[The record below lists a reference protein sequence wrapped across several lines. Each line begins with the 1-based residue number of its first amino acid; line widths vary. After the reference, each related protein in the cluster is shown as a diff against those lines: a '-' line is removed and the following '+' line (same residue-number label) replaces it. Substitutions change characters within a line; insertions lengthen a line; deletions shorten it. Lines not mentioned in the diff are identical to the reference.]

1 MVNKYPNSGR
11 LNYSKQ
17 KVNPNS
23 ADLYGEI
30 VFDRSYLRNL
40 LNEIEGDDIP
50 IKLSGWQKEGNYG
63 PWFSIKVNTWKP
75 EMNSEPPKAAP
86 RQDAPPTDDSDIP
99 FN

>member
-1 MVNKYPNSGR
+1 M
-11 LNYSKQ
+11 
-17 KVNPNS
+17 
-23 ADLYGEI
+23 
-30 VFDRSYLRNL
+30 VFDRSFLRNL

-75 EMNSEPPKAAP
+75 EINSEPPKAAP
-86 RQDAPPTDDSDIP
+86 RQDSIPTDDSDIP

>member
-1 MVNKYPNSGR
+1 MNKYPNSGR
-11 LNYSKQ
+11 LNYTKN

-30 VFDRSYLRNL
+30 VFDRQFLRNL
-40 LNEIEGDDIP
+40 MNETDEDEIP
-50 IKLSGWQKEGNYG
+50 VKLSGWQKDGNYG

-75 EMNSEPPKAAP
+75 ESGNSSTPAP
-86 RQDAPPTDDSDIP
+86 VQTPASDEDIP

>member
-1 MVNKYPNSGR
+1 MNKYPNSGR

-30 VFDRSYLRNL
+30 VFDRQFLRNL
-40 LNEIEGDDIP
+40 LNETDADDIP

-75 EMNSEPPKAAP
+75 EGGAAP
-86 RQDAPPTDDSDIP
+86 PPMKETPADDGDIP
-99 FN
+99 F